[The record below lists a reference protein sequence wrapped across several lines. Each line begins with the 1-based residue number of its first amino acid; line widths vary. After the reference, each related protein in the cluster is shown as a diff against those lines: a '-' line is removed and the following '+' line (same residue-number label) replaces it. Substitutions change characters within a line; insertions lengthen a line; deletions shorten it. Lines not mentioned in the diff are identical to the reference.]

1 MMAITRA
8 MSSRNTG
15 KSITESILKARI
27 WPLTPDIG
35 WPRKT
40 GFSSC
45 GVLEHI
51 ARIEEVNGLPQLDTT
66 LLFKVENGTR
76 HLGSIHQDYLINN
89 AQITQLLLS
98 SMSDPYQE
106 HMGHIEYTRL
116 LSQVMSINMY
126 KKLKGLDGYN
136 LPNPMS
142 RKYLDIYMHMEK
154 YYEDQFKSQLKF
166 LEEVQRDYKNLKP
179 SAIVFDSVSSYL
191 E

>member
-15 KSITESILKARI
+15 KAITESILKARI
-27 WPLTPDIG
+27 WPSTRDAV

-40 GFSSC
+40 GFNIRDQ
-45 GVLEHI
+45 LENI
-51 ARIEEVNGLPQLDTT
+51 VRIVEESGLPQLDTT

-154 YYEDQFKSQLKF
+154 YYEEKDKARQMFI
-166 LEEVQRDYKNLKP
+166 EELQRGSKNLKP
-179 SAIVFDSVSSYL
+179 SATVFDSVSSYL